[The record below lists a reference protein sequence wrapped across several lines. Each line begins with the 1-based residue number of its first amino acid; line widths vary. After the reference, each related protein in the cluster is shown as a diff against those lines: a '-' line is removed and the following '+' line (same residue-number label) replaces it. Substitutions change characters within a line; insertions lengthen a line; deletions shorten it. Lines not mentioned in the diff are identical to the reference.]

1 MGLHGRRQCSSKP
14 VQNST
19 AGVPVPPV
27 RPLVITERGSA
38 NLPPPPDRK
47 WTAAEVDALT
57 MKVQHLASGV
67 PPPATVPEVE
77 TPGVGGDTG
86 PAPGPCKR
94 PRATHFGAASF
105 IAGDIS
111 STAEGFGLARAA
123 DRQNAAT
130 PKNARTPATM
140 WAPRSKCQPV
150 RAGLD
155 WA

>member
-1 MGLHGRRQCSSKP
+1 M
-14 VQNST
+14 QNST
-19 AGVPVPPV
+19 AGVPAHPI

-38 NLPPPPDRK
+38 ALHLPPPPDRK

-111 STAEGFGLARAA
+111 SELIHSQSERKKL
-123 DRQNAAT
+123 RSL
-130 PKNARTPATM
+130 RSLSS
-140 WAPRSKCQPV
+140 APTRGASGV
-150 RAGLD
+150 
-155 WA
+155 